1 MPPAYGDP
9 AVRPANLTDIR
20 IEKEGDRKYLV
31 WSAPEHRHGEHETDA
46 VRFVVY
52 EFYSGEKQD
61 IEDPQA
67 IVALTPYRKMLIDP
81 DAQGVTYA
89 VTALDRMN
97 RESEPI
103 FLYNQDN

>member
-1 MPPAYGDP
+1 MYMS
-9 AVRPANLTDIR
+9 N
-20 IEKEGDRKYLV
+20 
-31 WSAPEHRHGEHETDA
+31 
-46 VRFVVY
+46 
-52 EFYSGEKQD
+52 
-61 IEDPQA
+61 PQA